1 MATPGEGG
9 LWARFL
15 RGVVGR
21 ALDRVEE
28 VRQSVQR
35 GAKVIIGCPECGTRY
50 SVREKDVGHGVKCP
64 KCNVILPLEAS
75 AEGSGGKPLP
85 ASKAA
90 RPAAGISAS
99 LTDTL
104 VTKGRLADEEPLP
117 PHLTLTVTVLEGADT
132 GTRIT
137 LSRTRTVI
145 GRRDAHI
152 LLNDPEVSSL
162 HAAVTVEGNRYT
174 IRDLRSTNGTF
185 LNGRRIVEEA
195 DLAHLDEI
203 RLGRTTL
210 LFTATRSDP

>member
-15 RGVVGR
+15 RGIVGR

-104 VTKGRLADEEPLP
+104 VTKGRPADEEPLP
-117 PHLTLTVTVLEGADT
+117 PHLTLTLTVLEGADT

-145 GRRDAHI
+145 GRRDAHV

-162 HAAVTVEGNRYT
+162 HTAITVEGTHYT

-185 LNGRRIVEEA
+185 LNGKRIEEA
-195 DLAHLDEI
+195 ELAHLDEI